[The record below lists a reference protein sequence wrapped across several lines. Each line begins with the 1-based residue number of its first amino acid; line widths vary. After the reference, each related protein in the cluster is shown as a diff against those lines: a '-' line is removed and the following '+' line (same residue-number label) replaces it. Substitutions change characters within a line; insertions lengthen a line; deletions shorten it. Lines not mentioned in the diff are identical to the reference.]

1 MKVATLIL
9 FALADIVASLLLRR
23 FIFISMTRTW
33 QVWVSILHTVYF
45 SGLYFQ
51 LLGDNGFIAFEFGD
65 SFSAGYWAL
74 VVYSLGMV
82 AFHWWV
88 SGLFHE
94 HP

>member
-1 MKVATLIL
+1 MKIATLIL

-33 QVWVSILHTVYF
+33 QVWVSILHAAYF

-51 LLGDNGFIAFEFGD
+51 LLGDNGFIAFDFGP

-82 AFHWWV
+82 AFHMWA
-88 SGLFHE
+88 SRIFHE